1 MSSVRVGALV
11 LALSA
16 GMLLALQPPAIA
28 QSGTKT
34 EIFSS
39 QVDSGDE
46 RVDAV
51 LTRGSNHHAIAGE
64 TLVFRYFKK
73 AHGSWQLKG
82 MKSDET
88 SGLGLAT
95 AFFKA
100 AHKGRCKVTATF
112 AGSNSLEASKDSWV
126 IKCANGAKV

>member
-1 MSSVRVGALV
+1 MRSVRAGALV

-16 GMLLALQPPAIA
+16 GMILALQPLAIA
-28 QSGTKT
+28 QSATKT

-51 LTRGSNHHAIAGE
+51 LTRGSNHRAIAGE
-64 TLVFRYFKK
+64 TLVFRYYKK
-73 AHGSWQLKG
+73 VHGAWQLKG
-82 MKSDET
+82 TKSAET

-95 AFFKA
+95 AFFNA
-100 AHKGRCKVTATF
+100 LHKGRCKVTASF
-112 AGSNSLEASKDSWV
+112 AGTNSLEASKDSWV
-126 IKCANGAKV
+126 IRCANGAKV